1 MNKFLFTIFIALLSL
16 TVKAQQQ
23 LSYAYDD
30 AGNRKSRTIVLDTC
44 SAKAVTNQA
53 DLFFLEEMLAKK
65 QIKIYPNPVE
75 FELTIS
81 ITGYDSSLQG
91 EYSLFN
97 LDGSMLFRRKITG
110 EITLVDM
117 SLFSKGTYI
126 LNIQLKGQPTSWK
139 IIKL

>member
-1 MNKFLFTIFIALLSL
+1 MDKFLFTIFIALLSL

-23 LSYAYDD
+23 LSYAYDA
-30 AGNRKSRTIVLDTC
+30 AGNRTSRTIVLGTR
-44 SAKAVTNQA
+44 SANAVTNQT

-97 LDGSMLFRRKITG
+97 LGGSMLFRRKITG
-110 EITLVDM
+110 EITRVDM

-126 LNIQLKGQPTSWK
+126 LNIQLKGQPTSWE